1 MCEDVS
7 DAEALDRFVDGLKPR
22 IKDKVVMEYPQ
33 TLADAVS
40 AAERASS
47 VWKGSQNNPGTSDK
61 RAPGGP
67 GPSRDSGPVPMELGN
82 MQGGNAG

>member
-22 IKDKVVMEYPQ
+22 IKDKVVIEYPR

-40 AAERASS
+40 AAERAST
-47 VWKGSQNNPGTSDK
+47 VWKNNQSAIGTSRK
-61 RAPGGP
+61 GTSGG
-67 GPSRDSGPVPMELGN
+67 
-82 MQGGNAG
+82 